1 MLVSSCGF
9 LFFQGE
15 YVYLWM
21 YVCEH
26 VYAPSA
32 YQSDATG
39 LSLFCHISRRVRI
52 LAGVRSCPVFLLA
65 FVLLLSTKKYESFT
79 FCIFIMRF
87 SATSSECYF
96 PFWGRKFYLPSDR
109 ETQLKCST
117 CRKSVGYTSRTFNLI
132 VAYIDFVSSDSP
144 AALFDARN
152 FRAFVFRNA
161 LRKCYCC
168 MPTMFAFPRAKQS
181 QPDDV

>member
-1 MLVSSCGF
+1 MD
-9 LFFQGE
+9 
-15 YVYLWM
+15 
-21 YVCEH
+21 VCIQTRIRTICI
-26 VYAPSA
+26 SIR
-32 YQSDATG
+32 
-39 LSLFCHISRRVRI
+39 CHRAVT
-52 LAGVRSCPVFLLA
+52 
-65 FVLLLSTKKYESFT
+65 LLSHFPACENPGRSSFVSGFPAGFGTSALYKKYESFT

-87 SATSSECYF
+87 SATPSECYF

-117 CRKSVGYTSRTFNLI
+117 CRKSVGYTSITFNLI

-161 LRKCYCC
+161 HRKCYCC